1 MPRHTRRRRHR
12 KAKAKTRC
20 RRGGGII
27 GSGSYGC
34 VYKPALRCPGN
45 TAVNRT
51 QQISKLVKTDTI
63 GGEVYGLHLLKAADP
78 AQEYLL
84 YPLDET
90 CAFNIRAQ
98 PDPVSIQ
105 ASFLHPSESYNTMP
119 GPMKKLKCPVEGINR
134 NSTVLFNYDGGVIPT
149 SRSYSANDY
158 FSAFEGFTKI
168 FDAVKL
174 LHTHELVH
182 HDIKDLNMVSKPSDS
197 GSGFEYRLI
206 DFGFMRRFDHFRSL
220 YADGALINNNYMLP
234 YIIWPFYMFIFSYKR
249 TDLLNLVT
257 TTDPRKKAEFD
268 QSLSRKLQRW
278 EQTIKNTVGKIPEP
292 LFYKHAGR
300 PDRKMPVVV
309 SIENVKRNIFE
320 IISTEENY
328 ISFAKNVD
336 VFSTGYSLS
345 MLFLHMFSIH
355 SYLHKSILDSVNIY
369 IYFKDKGLQLYD
381 TYRWPDKTTGL
392 WIQNFIHNV
401 VQPFYHLIGKMYSH
415 ENLWIYED
423 YKSEYQ
429 AFLEALHSAIY
440 VPGTNEKQRGF
451 VKYINHVKPNGFS
464 MGASTP
470 YAATP
475 IPIVPSTGLPVSSGI
490 GLSVALPPQVQPPLF
505 KATGRVIAPVR
516 VPKRQLTPAG
526 AAANPVAKDAR
537 INSAASGAAVV
548 SGTSST
554 ASSGSFHPPSQSSTP
569 NFP

>member
-1 MPRHTRRRRHR
+1 MPRHTRRHRHK

-34 VYKPALRCPGN
+34 VYRPALRCPGN
-45 TAVNRT
+45 AAVNRT
-51 QQISKLVKTDTI
+51 QQISKLVKTKTI

-90 CAFNIRAQ
+90 CAFNIKAQ

-119 GPMKKLKCPVEGINR
+119 WPMKKLKCPVEGINQ
-134 NSTVLFNYDGGVIPT
+134 NSTVLFNYDGGEKPT

-158 FSAFEGFTKI
+158 FSVFEGFTKI
-168 FDAVKL
+168 FDAVNL

-182 HDIKDLNMVSKPSDS
+182 HDIKDGNMVLKPNDSD
-197 GSGFEYRLI
+197 GELDYRLI
-206 DFGFMRRFDHFRSL
+206 DFGFMRRFEHFRSL
-220 YADGALINNNYMLP
+220 YADGPLINKSYMFP
-234 YIIWPFYMFIFSYKR
+234 YIIWPFYIFIFAYKR
-249 TDLLNLVT
+249 TELLDLLT
-257 TTDPRKKAEFD
+257 TTDPAKKTEFD
-268 QSLSRKLQRW
+268 KSLKRKLQRW
-278 EQTIKNTVGKIPEP
+278 QDEIRNYIGKIPEG
-292 LFYKHAGR
+292 LFYKHAGAPNR
-300 PDRKMPVVV
+300 IIPIV
-309 SIENVKRNIFE
+309 RNLDNIKANIRE

-336 VFSTGYSLS
+336 VFSTGYSLI
-345 MLFLHMFSIH
+345 MLFIHMFSIY
-355 SYLHKSILDSVNIY
+355 SYLDKKVIDSVNIY
-369 IYFKDKGLQLYD
+369 IHFKDKGLLPYD
-381 TYRWPDKTTGL
+381 TYRWPDKTIAL
-392 WIQNFIHNV
+392 WIQNFISNV
-401 VQPFYHLIGKMYSH
+401 FQPFYNLISNMYRHSHLWVH
-415 ENLWIYED
+415 ED

-429 AFLEALHSAIY
+429 AFLEALHNAIY

-464 MGASTP
+464 MGTSTP

-475 IPIVPSTGLPVSSGI
+475 IPIVPSTGLPASSGI
-490 GLSVALPPQVQPPLF
+490 GLSVALPPQPPQVQRLF
-505 KATGRVIAPVR
+505 KATGRVA
-516 VPKRQLTPAG
+516 KRPHTPAG

-537 INSAASGAAVV
+537 LNSAASGAAVV

-554 ASSGSFHPPSQSSTP
+554 ASSGSFHPPSQTSIP